1 MGDLP
6 LWREGGG
13 EAWRF
18 DGGGEG
24 VAILLFRPPLLQ
36 EAHHELIVG
45 AAHKLG
51 VAESAN
57 GKVSENFVYICHKR

>member
-6 LWREGGG
+6 LWGEGGG

-24 VAILLFRPPLLQ
+24 VAVLLFCPALLQ
-36 EAHHELIVG
+36 EAHHEFIVG

-57 GKVSENFVYICHKR
+57 GKLSENLM